1 MTMIHLAAEKACYV
15 ARSVDE
21 TPTPAVL
28 KEALETVSEIELLP
42 HLGSF
47 IVSLAMFRRVW
58 SLILITFFSLYQQ
71 TPRTGEDLPT
81 TSTEIQMKVVG
92 LLDDGSVLS
101 TEMED
106 LCANLPIYVIV
117 RRARNSN
124 EKEADVESDEDVNEL
139 VDEEARGFPEVTDLS
154 DIPNARK
161 SYWIGCAFC

>member
-1 MTMIHLAAEKACYV
+1 MIHLPAEKACYM
-15 ARSVDE
+15 ASSVDK

-47 IVSLAMFRRVW
+47 IVSLAMFWRVW
-58 SLILITFFSLYQQ
+58 FLILITFFSLYQQ

-92 LLDDGSVLS
+92 LLDDRSVLS

-106 LCANLPIYVIV
+106 LCANLPIYVVV
-117 RRARNSN
+117 RSAMNPN
-124 EKEADVESDEDVNEL
+124 DKEADEDVDEL
-139 VDEEARGFPEVTDLS
+139 VDEEARGFPEITDLY
-154 DIPNARK
+154 DISNARK
-161 SYWIGCAFC
+161 SYSIGCAFC

>member
-1 MTMIHLAAEKACYV
+1 MKMIHPAAERACYV

-47 IVSLAMFRRVW
+47 IVSLAMFWRVW
-58 SLILITFFSLYQQ
+58 FLILIPFFSLYQQ

-92 LLDDGSVLS
+92 LLDDRSVLS

-106 LCANLPIYVIV
+106 LWVNQPI
-117 RRARNSN
+117 
-124 EKEADVESDEDVNEL
+124 
-139 VDEEARGFPEVTDLS
+139 
-154 DIPNARK
+154 
-161 SYWIGCAFC
+161 

>member
-1 MTMIHLAAEKACYV
+1 MIHPAAERACYV

-47 IVSLAMFRRVW
+47 AVSLAMFWRVW
-58 SLILITFFSLYQQ
+58 FLILITFFPLYQQ
-71 TPRTGEDLPT
+71 TPRTGEDVPT

-92 LLDDGSVLS
+92 LLHDGSVLS

-106 LCANLPIYVIV
+106 LYANQPIYVVVV

-139 VDEEARGFPEVTDLS
+139 IDKET
-154 DIPNARK
+154 RK
-161 SYWIGCAFC
+161 PGVSLK